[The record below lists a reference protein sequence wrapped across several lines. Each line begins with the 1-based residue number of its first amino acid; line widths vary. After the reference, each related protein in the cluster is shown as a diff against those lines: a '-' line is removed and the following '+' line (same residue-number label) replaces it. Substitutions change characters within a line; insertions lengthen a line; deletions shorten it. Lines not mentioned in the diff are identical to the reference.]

1 MIHTRYF
8 QYVLCLTFEFKMCLF
23 TKYFISLYYFLNC
36 DLHVDVGEFYIM
48 LKEVLIS
55 DIIKFSFFSNYRSMR
70 QNLIAML
77 ADLFNMLEV
86 HPVKSVKYPGAG
98 KYPARPYCM
107 L

>member
-1 MIHTRYF
+1 
-8 QYVLCLTFEFKMCLF
+8 
-23 TKYFISLYYFLNC
+23 
-36 DLHVDVGEFYIM
+36 
-48 LKEVLIS
+48 
-55 DIIKFSFFSNYRSMR
+55 MR